1 MYFSELQQ
9 HLSRDPLRPVYV
21 AYGNNAFE
29 VDESVDA
36 LRARTARDGDAAL
49 SVIELPKDQRDLG
62 QVMDALRS
70 VPMFVET
77 VMVVLRDAGEF
88 IGRHRA
94 ALESYLAEPSPTG
107 VLVMTPAKWDRKTK
121 LAKRV
126 EQLRGDVACWL
137 PKTNSEVLGWVQRRV
152 RAVHGKR
159 ISAAAAALLADLC
172 QYDLAGLSAE
182 LKKLELYVGSAAEIT
197 EADVAA
203 AAMSYAAYRP
213 FDLCDKLAAG
223 DLKGAMGVVEG
234 LMAEGVPAVVFVGT
248 LRSYYRRLLEARL
261 TSETSGVDAA
271 VARFAGHPKERDG
284 FKRQLLRFSADAL
297 VRAYR
302 SLLEADLAAKTSR
315 YPDQLIVERL
325 VLSLSPRAAGRAAGT
340 A

>member
-9 HLSRDPLRPVYV
+9 HLSRDRLRPVYV

-29 VDESVDA
+29 IDESVEA
-36 LRARTARDGDAAL
+36 LRARAARDGDAAL

-77 VMVVLRDAGEF
+77 VMVILREAGEF
-88 IGRHRA
+88 ISRHRS
-94 ALESYLAEPSPTG
+94 ALESYLAEPSSSG
-107 VLVMTPAKWDRKTK
+107 VLVMTPSKWDRKTK

-126 EQLRGDVACWL
+126 EELRGDVACWL
-137 PKTNSEVLGWVQRRV
+137 PRSNDQVLDWVQRRA
-152 RAVHGKR
+152 RSVHGKR
-159 ISAAAAALLADLC
+159 MSAAASALLADLC
-172 QYDLAGLSAE
+172 QYDLSGLSAE
-182 LKKLELYVGSAAEIT
+182 LKKLELYAGSSGEIT

-203 AAMSYAAYRP
+203 VAMSYAAYRP

-223 DLKGAMGVVEG
+223 DLKGAFGVVEG
-234 LMAEGVPAVVFVGT
+234 LLAEGVPAVVLVGT

-261 TSETSGVDAA
+261 MSESSGVDAA
-271 VARFAGHPKERDG
+271 AAKFAGHPKERDG
-284 FKRQLLRFSADAL
+284 FKRQLTRFSAEAL

-315 YPDQLIVERL
+315 YPDTMIVERL
-325 VLSLSPRAAGRAAGT
+325 VLSLWPGARGRAGGT